1 MAALLCRQNWA
12 ARVRVSKGKKLVTYE
27 AAHPP
32 HYIAHRKGWL
42 SQHTSNLD
50 SEEGAAER
58 LVEDVFIRRF
68 LHGTFVGLLAQEPV
82 LKRRANVLIICL
94 VLFQNIAPA
103 KIYFLAAYTETLF
116 SHFYKCPVKLEFQ
129 TVSSM
134 LVYKYLCAPGPH
146 DWMKKPLPSSAS
158 WNFPRL

>member
-1 MAALLCRQNWA
+1 MAPLSSGFSLSSLIHSLLDFRCAQPLII
-12 ARVRVSKGKKLVTYE
+12 S
-27 AAHPP
+27 HP
-32 HYIAHRKGWL
+32 
-42 SQHTSNLD
+42 HTSLLFDLPLGFVISPTGNLD

-134 LVYKYLCAPGPH
+134 LVYKYL
-146 DWMKKPLPSSAS
+146 
-158 WNFPRL
+158 